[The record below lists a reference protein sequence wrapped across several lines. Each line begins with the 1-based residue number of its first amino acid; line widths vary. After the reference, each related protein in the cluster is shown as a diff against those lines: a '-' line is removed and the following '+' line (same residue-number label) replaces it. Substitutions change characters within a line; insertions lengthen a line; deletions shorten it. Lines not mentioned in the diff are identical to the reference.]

1 MEKREQL
8 PCRSRIRMMNKDIST
23 VDPTSIAMT
32 YEWKDGIIKCFVNGD
47 VKHSNFILPS
57 SFFFLTQRLFIMEL
71 SRFLH
76 VILCRILH
84 RRAII
89 ITITTDQDKTNHYIP
104 CFWIAVCNDRITEF
118 SNSSLNMIQWKS
130 SGWIKL

>member
-104 CFWIAVCNDRITEF
+104 CF
-118 SNSSLNMIQWKS
+118 
-130 SGWIKL
+130 